1 MPSRTPTNTKQS
13 KKAGSAAKQSTEAIR
28 SAVEK
33 MSNGH
38 ADAGEFYSVQKVLG
52 NGSFL
57 IRNAAGLEVRGAG
70 GHGGGRVRMHVGHIV
85 LAVGDP
91 KQGLEIIGVIEDRN
105 QANALVK
112 AGFMKQAVITAALSA
127 GAVSSAG
134 AAVEEDGY
142 VFAEPEGGEGE
153 GDVDVDAL

>member
-13 KKAGSAAKQSTEAIR
+13 KRGASAAKQSADAIR
-28 SAVEK
+28 LALEK
-33 MSNGH
+33 MSLGH
-38 ADAGEFYSVQKVLG
+38 PDAGEFYSIQKPLG

-57 IRNAAGLEVRGAG
+57 IRSAAGAEVRGAG

-91 KQGLEIIGVIEDRN
+91 KQGLEIVAVVEDRN

-112 AGFMKQAVITAALSA
+112 AGYMKQAVITAALCA

-142 VFAEPEGGEGE
+142 VFAEEAAADD
-153 GDVDVDAL
+153 DVDVNAL

>member
-13 KKAGSAAKQSTEAIR
+13 KRGASAAKQSADAIR
-28 SAVEK
+28 LALEK
-33 MSNGH
+33 MSLGH
-38 ADAGEFYSVQKVLG
+38 PDAGEFYSIQKPLG

-57 IRNAAGLEVRGAG
+57 IRSAAGAEVRGAG

-91 KQGLEIIGVIEDRN
+91 KQGLEIVAVVEDRN

-112 AGFMKQAVITAALSA
+112 AGYMKQAVITAALCA

-134 AAVEEDGY
+134 AAVVEDGY
-142 VFAEPEGGEGE
+142 VFAEEAPADD
-153 GDVDVDAL
+153 DVDVNAL

>member
-13 KKAGSAAKQSTEAIR
+13 KRGASAAKQSADAIR
-28 SAVEK
+28 LALEK
-33 MSNGH
+33 MSLGH
-38 ADAGEFYSVQKVLG
+38 PDAGEFYSIQKPLG

-57 IRNAAGLEVRGAG
+57 IRSAAGAEVRGAG

-91 KQGLEIIGVIEDRN
+91 KQGLEIVAVVEDRN

-112 AGFMKQAVITAALSA
+112 AGYMKQAVITAALCA

-142 VFAEPEGGEGE
+142 VFAEEAPAED
-153 GDVDVDAL
+153 DVDVNAL

>member
-13 KKAGSAAKQSTEAIR
+13 KRGASAAKQSADAIR
-28 SAVEK
+28 LALEK
-33 MSNGH
+33 MSLGH
-38 ADAGEFYSVQKVLG
+38 PDAGEFYSIQKPLG

-57 IRNAAGLEVRGAG
+57 IRSAAGAEVRGAG

-91 KQGLEIIGVIEDRN
+91 KQGLEIVAVVEDRN

-112 AGFMKQAVITAALSA
+112 AGYMKQAVITAALCA

-142 VFAEPEGGEGE
+142 VFAEEAPADD
-153 GDVDVDAL
+153 DVDVNAL

>member
-13 KKAGSAAKQSTEAIR
+13 KSACSAARRGAEAIQE
-28 SAVEK
+28 ALKK
-33 MSNGH
+33 MSLGH
-38 ADAGEFYSVQKVLG
+38 PDAGEVYSIQKPLG
-52 NGSFL
+52 DGGFGMRS
-57 IRNAAGLEVRGAG
+57 AAGAEVRGVG

-91 KQGLEIIGVIEDRN
+91 KQGLEIVAVVEDRN

-112 AGFMKQAVITAALSA
+112 AGYMKQAVITAALCA

-142 VFAEPEGGEGE
+142 VFAEEAPAED
-153 GDVDVDAL
+153 DVDVDAL